1 MVDETY
7 PGGAEALIA
16 HWEKRRAALGF
27 GPGEA
32 LPPLDAD
39 LGWFAARKV
48 GDVPA
53 GRSSFAVK
61 RAALAAE
68 LAGFSELALLNAVLI
83 SCLRKRSWPDHAPAL
98 FCRIWAEHGAALIAE
113 LPLRWL
119 ISSAITFA
127 DHGPTEGDRKV
138 GQSLNLLF
146 SMMKIYE
153 FERTFSG
160 VAPDRPHGIGKRAKA
175 ALPMGM
181 QDFSLAS
188 GGLDINLLAP
198 IWRDATAAGAV
209 GPIACH
215 LLEALNTDA
224 GTVFRR
230 LSAMRAA
237 KQARMVAKASS

>member
-1 MVDETY
+1 MADETY

-16 HWEKRRAALGF
+16 HWEKRRATLGF
-27 GPGEA
+27 GVGEA
-32 LPPLDAD
+32 LPALDAD
-39 LGWFAARKV
+39 LGWFVAHKV

-53 GRSSFAVK
+53 GRSGFAVK
-61 RAALAAE
+61 RTALAAE
-68 LAGFSELALLNAVLI
+68 LRGFSELALLNALLI
-83 SCLRKRSWPDHAPAL
+83 SCLRKRDWPDHAPTL
-98 FCRIWAEHGAALIAE
+98 FCRIWAEQGAALIAE

-127 DHGPTEGDRKV
+127 DHGPSEADRKA

-160 VAPDRPHGIGKRAKA
+160 VAPEVPHAIGKRLKV

-198 IWRDATAAGAV
+198 IWRDAMGAGAV
-209 GPIACH
+209 GPLACH
-215 LLEALNTDA
+215 LLETLNRDA

-230 LSAMRAA
+230 LSAMRAL
-237 KQARMVAKASS
+237 KQARMAAKT

>member
-32 LPPLDAD
+32 LPALDAD
-39 LGWFAARKV
+39 LGWFAAQKV
-48 GDVPA
+48 GNVPA

-68 LAGFSELALLNAVLI
+68 LVGFSELALLNAALI
-83 SCLRKRSWPDHAPAL
+83 SCLRKRHWPEHAPAL
-98 FCRIWAEHGAALIAE
+98 FCRIWAEQGAALIAE

-127 DHGPTEGDRKV
+127 DHGPTEADRKV
-138 GQSLNLLF
+138 GQSLNILF

-153 FERTFSG
+153 FERTFG
-160 VAPDRPHGIGKRAKA
+160 GTAPDKAFGIGKRVKA
-175 ALPMGM
+175 PLPMGM

-198 IWRDATAAGAV
+198 IWRDARAAGAV
-209 GPIACH
+209 GPLACH
-215 LLEALNTDA
+215 LLEELNRDA

-230 LSAMRAA
+230 LSTMRAA
-237 KQARMVAKASS
+237 KQARMAAKA